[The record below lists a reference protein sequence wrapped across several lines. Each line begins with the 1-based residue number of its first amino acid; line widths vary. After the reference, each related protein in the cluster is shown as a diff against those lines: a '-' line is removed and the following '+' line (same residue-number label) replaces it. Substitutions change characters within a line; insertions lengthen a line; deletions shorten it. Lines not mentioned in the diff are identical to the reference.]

1 MSFIELKNITKKYG
15 KGDSMVKALDC
26 LNLSIENGDM
36 VAIIGKSG
44 SGKSTLLNILGGL
57 INYDEGEYIF
67 NDIPI
72 NGNKEKELV
81 KFRRKNISFI
91 VQDFALINNM
101 TVFDN
106 IALPLEYK
114 RISKKEIKRLVFDV
128 LEKLEIKEK
137 AYKYPNEISGGQA
150 QRVAIARAIVKNPD
164 LILADEP
171 TGALDK
177 KSGQNVIEILKNLNR
192 DGKTIVIVTHD
203 LKIAENCN
211 SIINIEDGRVINQ
224 LTLNKEFYT

>member
-15 KGDSMVKALDC
+15 KGDSAVIAVDA
-26 LNLSIENGDM
+26 LNLSIEKGDM
-36 VAIIGKSG
+36 IAIIGKSG

-57 INYDEGEYIF
+57 INFDKGEYIF
-67 NDIPI
+67 NNNFIS
-72 NGNKEKELV
+72 GNKEKDLV
-81 KFRRKNISFI
+81 KFRRENISFI

-114 RISKKEIKRLVFDV
+114 KISKKEIKRLVFEV

-150 QRVAIARAIVKNPD
+150 QRVAIARAIVKNPE

-177 KSGQNVIEILKNLNR
+177 KNGQNVIEILKKLNLN
-192 DGKTIVIVTHD
+192 GKTIVIVTHD
-203 LKIAENCN
+203 LKIAENCK
-211 SIINIEDGRVINQ
+211 SIVRMEDGRVIN
-224 LTLNKEFYT
+224 